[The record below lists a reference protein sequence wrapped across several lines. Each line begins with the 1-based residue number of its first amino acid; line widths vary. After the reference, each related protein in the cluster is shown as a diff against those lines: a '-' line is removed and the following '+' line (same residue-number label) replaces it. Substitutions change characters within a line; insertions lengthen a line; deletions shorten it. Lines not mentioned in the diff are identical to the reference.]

1 MRKRVVFFVIA
12 VMLSG
17 TALAQTAVY
26 KWVDKSGQVH
36 YSSVPPSTSL
46 APTSIVNTAADQQA
60 ASAASAPSA
69 ASATRAADRALTIPE
84 PADTAACKSA
94 RAALSKYLGAS
105 YLYTVG
111 KDGAHQKLSSAQE
124 AQALAEASKA
134 VTTNCSPTGLQS

>member
-36 YSSVPPSTSL
+36 YSAVPPSTSL
-46 APTSIVNTAADQQA
+46 VPTSIVNTAADQPP

-69 ASATRAADRALTIPE
+69 ASATRAADQVLTISE

-94 RAALSKYLGAS
+94 REALAKYLGAS

-111 KDGAHQKLSSAQE
+111 KDGAHQKLSKEQE

-134 VTTNCSPTGLQS
+134 VTTSCSPTGLQS